1 MARTPLTPPINC
13 EGSFVCLSPFEL
25 PQGVIYRLDAIRT
38 FPELERNNKPVY
50 STYYAPHNITQA
62 DYKADA
68 ALNASILVFK
78 ANDGEVRYVPNT
90 YLSSYPGL
98 TGLKYN
104 RNVLVI
110 DLALL
115 PDYVDVE
122 AFTGDFSNFVQSKLG
137 IKPVP
142 YISTM
147 RYEGQVNNDQHIEM
161 ESKRKK
167 NIRDAVPLE
176 EQLASA
182 KKRNDE
188 LTALNEQLLAIV
200 GDKK

>member
-1 MARTPLTPPINC
+1 M
-13 EGSFVCLSPFEL
+13 
-25 PQGVIYRLDAIRT
+25 
-38 FPELERNNKPVY
+38 
-50 STYYAPHNITQA
+50 
-62 DYKADA
+62 
-68 ALNASILVFK
+68 
-78 ANDGEVRYVPNT
+78 
-90 YLSSYPGL
+90 
-98 TGLKYN
+98 
-104 RNVLVI
+104 LVI

-115 PDYVDVE
+115 PDYVDVG

>member
-1 MARTPLTPPINC
+1 M
-13 EGSFVCLSPFEL
+13 
-25 PQGVIYRLDAIRT
+25 
-38 FPELERNNKPVY
+38 
-50 STYYAPHNITQA
+50 
-62 DYKADA
+62 
-68 ALNASILVFK
+68 FK

-115 PDYVDVE
+115 PDYVNVG

-161 ESKRKK
+161 ESKRKH

-176 EQLASA
+176 EQLATA